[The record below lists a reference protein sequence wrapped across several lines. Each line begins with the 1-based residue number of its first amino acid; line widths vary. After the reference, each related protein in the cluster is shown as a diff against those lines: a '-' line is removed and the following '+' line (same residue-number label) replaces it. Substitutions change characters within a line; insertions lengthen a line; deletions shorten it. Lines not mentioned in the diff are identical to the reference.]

1 MIDYINELKKLN
13 DKAIINNDVPVSCI
27 IVYKNKIISKAYN
40 KREYKNNPL
49 LHAEI
54 IAIQKAAKK
63 LNTWNLSECKLF
75 VTLKP
80 CNMCMEVIKESRIDE
95 IYYILNNDKNVN
107 RKVKLIEINCKDK
120 QYFVNQLKD
129 FFSDKR

>member
-13 DKAIINNDVPVSCI
+13 DKAIVNNDVPVSCI

>member
-63 LNTWNLSECKLF
+63 LNTWNLSECRLF

-95 IYYILNNDKNVN
+95 IYYILNNVKNVN

>member
-13 DKAIINNDVPVSCI
+13 NKAINNNDVPVSCI

-40 KREYKNNPL
+40 KREYKSNPL

-63 LNTWNLSECKLF
+63 LNTWNLSECKMF

-80 CNMCMEVIKESRIDE
+80 CNMCMEVIKESRINE

-120 QYFVNQLKD
+120 QYFTNQLKD

>member
-13 DKAIINNDVPVSCI
+13 NKAIMNNDVPVSCI
-27 IVYKNKIISKAYN
+27 IIYKNKIISKAYN

-107 RKVKLIEINCKDK
+107 RKVKLIEINCKNK

>member
-120 QYFVNQLKD
+120 QYFINQLKD

>member
-1 MIDYINELKKLN
+1 MINYMNELKKLN
-13 DKAIINNDVPVSCI
+13 NKAIVNNDVPVSCI

-80 CNMCMEVIKESRIDE
+80 CNMCMEVIKESRINE
-95 IYYILNNDKNVN
+95 IYYVLNNDKNVN

>member
-54 IAIQKAAKK
+54 IAIQKAARK

>member
-1 MIDYINELKKLN
+1 MINYINELKKLN
-13 DKAIINNDVPVSCI
+13 NKAIINNDVPVSCI

>member
-80 CNMCMEVIKESRIDE
+80 CNMCMEVIKESRIDV

>member
-1 MIDYINELKKLN
+1 MVDYMNELKKLN
-13 DKAIINNDVPVSCI
+13 NKAIINNDVPVSCI

-80 CNMCMEVIKESRIDE
+80 CNMCMEVIKESRINE
-95 IYYILNNDKNVN
+95 IYYVLNNDKNVN
-107 RKVKLIEINCKDK
+107 RKVKLIEINCKNK

>member
-1 MIDYINELKKLN
+1 MIDYMNELKKLN
-13 DKAIINNDVPVSCI
+13 NKAIINNDVPVSCI

-80 CNMCMEVIKESRIDE
+80 CNMCMEVIKESRINE
-95 IYYILNNDKNVN
+95 IYYVLNNDKNVN